1 MLRSSCIVFAAL
13 VLAGLGAAKLQYPPA
28 PKGDTVDTYFGT
40 KVSDPYRSLENGSDP
55 AVVSWTASET
65 KLATDY
71 IHPQPSYPIYAKR
84 VSELLGAYASNRDL
98 HIVGGRFFYLAL
110 KKGEQQGSLVVRDR
124 IDGPERTLFDP
135 RSALRDGVEPAI
147 ENWYVA
153 PDGSKV
159 AFTTQYGGDE
169 NQTLHVVDATNG
181 TLSDTITHVGG
192 GPSSAAVAWDPD
204 AKGFVHTVWPKN
216 ADGTYASSGILLVH
230 HALGTDPSRDQ
241 YVFGKGL
248 SPIANYILLA
258 SPYSDALAIFET
270 DGTAHGSIYMR
281 WNGNDIQKVA
291 APADGIGK
299 ASKFPAA
306 FVGDDLYVVSK
317 GHSSFGEVLAIAPG
331 KTIQS
336 ARTVVPASG
345 VVVDDIVAVPK
356 GFITE
361 DIDGGDSA
369 ARLFTV
375 NGRLGARLP
384 IPPISLSTVNADPI
398 RGPIMFSYLSYVAPE
413 KRVIYDP
420 KTNTTRPSPIEG
432 APNSQNFPGMV
443 ADRVMVPS
451 LDGKVRIPLE
461 IVHAKSIPMD
471 GTAPTIL
478 YAYGAYGTI
487 YGPYYDPTLLAW
499 LERGGVFAQAMIR
512 GGGEYGDAWHNAAHL
527 ATKTVSS
534 DDLAACASW
543 LGTHG
548 YGNAKHLGIWGGS
561 AGGFLMGLALTRNPD
576 HYRAVNSDAGWYD
589 LLRFELTPNG
599 PPNTPEFGTV
609 KDPVQFSWML
619 KQSPYHN
626 VEPGTAY
633 PAILMQT
640 GENDPA
646 VDPYNSRKMVARL
659 QAESSSGYPILLI
672 QRSGQGHGI
681 GDSVDLQAE
690 QLATTYTFFESQLR

>member
-1 MLRSSCIVFAAL
+1 MPRISCIVFASL
-13 VLAGLGAAKLQYPPA
+13 VLAGLGDAKMQYPEA
-28 PKGDTVDTYFGT
+28 PRGDTVDTYFGT
-40 KVSDPYRSLENGSDP
+40 KVNDPYRSLENGSDP

-65 KLATDY
+65 MLAANY
-71 IHPQPSYPIYAKR
+71 IRSQPSYPVYAKR

-98 HIVGGRFFYLAL
+98 RIAGGRFFYLAL
-110 KKGEQQGSLVVRDR
+110 KPGEQQAKLVVRDR
-124 IDGPERTLFDP
+124 IDGVERTLFDP
-135 RSALRDGVEPAI
+135 KTAPRDGAEPDI

-169 NQTLHVVDATNG
+169 NETIHVVDAANG
-181 TLSDTITHVGG
+181 ALSDTIAHVGG
-192 GPSSAAVAWDPD
+192 GVSSTAVAWDRD
-204 AKGFVHTVWPKN
+204 AKGFVHTAVPRN
-216 ADGTYASSGILLVH
+216 PDGTYPSLGMVLVH
-230 HALGTDPSRDQ
+230 HALGTDPSGDQ
-241 YVFGKGL
+241 YVFGRGL
-248 SPIANYILLA
+248 SQIANYILLA

-270 DGTAHGSIYMR
+270 DGTAHGSIYIR

-291 APADGIGK
+291 APADGIGQGE
-299 ASKFPAA
+299 KFPAV
-306 FVGDDLYVVSK
+306 FVGNELYVASK
-317 GHSSFGEVLAIAPG
+317 RHSSFGEVLAISPG
-331 KTIQS
+331 KTIRS
-336 ARTVVPASG
+336 ARTVVPASR
-345 VVVDDIVAVPK
+345 VVIDDIVAVPK

-361 DIDGGDSA
+361 DIDGGDST
-369 ARLFTV
+369 ARLFTA
-375 NGRLGARLP
+375 NGKLRAQLP
-384 IPPISLSTVNADPI
+384 IPPISLNTVSADPI
-398 RGPIMFSYLSYVAPE
+398 RGPITFSYLSYIAPE

-420 KTNTTRPSPIEG
+420 ETNTTRPSPIEA
-432 APNSQNFPGMV
+432 APSSKDFPGMV

-499 LERGGVFAQAMIR
+499 LERGGVYAQAMIR
-512 GGGEYGDAWHNAAHL
+512 GGGEYGDAWHNAARL

-543 LGTHG
+543 LGTQG

-576 HYRAVNSDAGWYD
+576 HYRAVDSDAGWYD
-589 LLRFELTPNG
+589 LLRVELSPNG
-599 PPNTPEFGTV
+599 AMNAPEFGTV
-609 KDPVQFSWML
+609 KDPAQFSWML
-619 KQSPYHN
+619 KQSAYHN
-626 VEPGTAY
+626 VKPGTAY

-640 GENDPA
+640 GENDPR
-646 VDPYNSRKMVARL
+646 VEPYHSRKMIARL
-659 QAESSSGYPILLI
+659 QAESSSAYPILLI

-681 GDSVDLQAE
+681 GDSVNLEAD
-690 QLATTYTFFESQLR
+690 QLAATYTFFESQLR